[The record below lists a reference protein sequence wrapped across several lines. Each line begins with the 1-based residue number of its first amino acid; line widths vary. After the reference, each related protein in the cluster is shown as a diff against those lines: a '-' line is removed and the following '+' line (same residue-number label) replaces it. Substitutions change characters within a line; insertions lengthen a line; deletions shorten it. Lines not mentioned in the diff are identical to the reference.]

1 MYDSFDKDWEEIQAM
16 RAELGRL
23 REQIQ
28 QGYEM
33 LDTLESMYAI
43 KANWLEG
50 VFLQG
55 VYRERKPHTSYS
67 KRKMRS
73 MFL

>member
-1 MYDSFDKDWEEIQAM
+1 MYDSFDEGLREIQAM
-16 RAELGRL
+16 RAELENF
-23 REQIQ
+23 REQLQ
-28 QGYEM
+28 HGFE
-33 LDTLESMYAI
+33 LLETLESMYAI

-55 VYRERKPHTSYS
+55 VRCERKPYTPYS